1 MKCISDDEEGD
12 IEAEI
17 QRELDALQDDSL
29 LHVEDVEDDYLQT
42 TTIEV
47 TLQLN
52 NTKTL
57 I

>member
-17 QRELDALQDDSL
+17 QQELDALQDDSL

-52 NTKTL
+52 NIKTL

>member
-29 LHVEDVEDDYLQT
+29 LHVEDFEDDYLQT

-52 NTKTL
+52 DIKTL

>member
-29 LHVEDVEDDYLQT
+29 LHVEDVEDDLQT

-52 NTKTL
+52 NIKTL

>member
-29 LHVEDVEDDYLQT
+29 LHIEDFEDDYLQT

-52 NTKTL
+52 NIKTL

>member
-17 QRELDALQDDSL
+17 QRELDVLQDDSL

>member
-29 LHVEDVEDDYLQT
+29 LHVEDSEDDYLQT

-52 NTKTL
+52 NIKTL